1 LEREIQIFRED
12 TTSNNN
18 SEVSSG
24 AALLAIGFIGH
35 SLCPKQFEQQVLQ
48 KHRPDV
54 VQFFAPAVIHNF
66 GTNNNIAIAK
76 SYGAKVMAQIG
87 TASEAQEAMDAGVDI
102 IICQGSP
109 EAGGHGVRLELGTGT
124 LSLTS
129 HVVSMVQQQAS
140 PPPVVL
146 AAGGI
151 VDGRGLA
158 AALALG
164 CDGVAIGTRLWASTE
179 ARGSASLKQALVDA
193 QSPDDVVR
201 SIVFD
206 TIANTYSSTPWPE
219 PFDSSGT
226 LRNNTTKEWEAA
238 EIEES
243 REAALFVTELK
254 AAQYKEATRIGDPTI
269 TAVYA
274 GKGVGQIQSI
284 EGAYDIITRME
295 QEAVEIMDTKLRSL
309 LPSAI

>member
-1 LEREIQIFRED
+1 MTNNNNISNNKKKLWNTKFTQLFSSHHLRVPIMGAPMAGVSGGKLAAAACRAGAMGFIAAGHFNNEESRIHLEREIQIFRED

-129 HVVSMVQQQAS
+129 HVVAMVKQQQQQAS
-140 PPPVVL
+140 SPAVVVL
-146 AAGGI
+146 AAKGI
-151 VDGRGLA
+151 VGGRGLA
-158 AALALG
+158 ADLAFW
-164 CDGVAIGTRLWASTE
+164 V
-179 ARGSASLKQALVDA
+179 
-193 QSPDDVVR
+193 
-201 SIVFD
+201 
-206 TIANTYSSTPWPE
+206 
-219 PFDSSGT
+219 
-226 LRNNTTKEWEAA
+226 
-238 EIEES
+238 
-243 REAALFVTELK
+243 
-254 AAQYKEATRIGDPTI
+254 
-269 TAVYA
+269 
-274 GKGVGQIQSI
+274 
-284 EGAYDIITRME
+284 
-295 QEAVEIMDTKLRSL
+295 
-309 LPSAI
+309 